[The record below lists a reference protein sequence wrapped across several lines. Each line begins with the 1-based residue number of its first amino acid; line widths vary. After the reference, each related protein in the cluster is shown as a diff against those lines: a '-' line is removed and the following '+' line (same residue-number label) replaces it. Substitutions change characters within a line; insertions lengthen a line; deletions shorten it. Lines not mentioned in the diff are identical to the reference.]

1 MKDLRKGDARQLVR
15 TIADN
20 HVDSLVMDPP
30 YEIGF
35 MGKEWDRSGI
45 AFDVS
50 FWAQCLRVLK
60 PGGYLLAF
68 GGARTYHR
76 LACAIEDAGFEIKD
90 QIMWVF
96 GSGFPKSLNL
106 RGEHEG
112 KGTGLKPAHEP
123 IVVARKPFK
132 GTVLQNVER
141 HGTGAFNINACRVG
155 FESDAD
161 IKSATWGRGTNIIG
175 GNYVGATHP
184 DGREDIEA
192 NPLGRWPANLIH
204 DGSDEV
210 LAVFPTAPGQQR
222 ELSTDS
228 SKPKFEGSIYGKMNH
243 RSGEASAERVY
254 QQTGSTNFA
263 ANPGARRL
271 DSGSAARFFY
281 CAKATRQDRNEGC
294 KHLPDARGGMVSNTS
309 GQHITRRDE
318 AYQPKAVKNDH
329 PTVKPTELMQYLC
342 RLVTPEG
349 GIVGDFLMGSGT
361 TGKAAAKEGYSFIG
375 FEKGDRNFDIA
386 TARINHA
393 YAKYAKQQ
401 SLFHP

>member
-1 MKDLRKGDARQLVR
+1 MIDLRKGDALLIVP
-15 TIADN
+15 TLPD
-20 HVDSLVMDPP
+20 HYVDSLVMDPP

-45 AFDVS
+45 AFDVA
-50 FWAQCLRVLK
+50 FWKECLRVVK

-90 QIMWVF
+90 QIMWIF

-132 GTVLQNVER
+132 GTVLQNVEQY
-141 HGTGAFNINACRVG
+141 GTGTFNIDACRVG
-155 FESDAD
+155 FTNDAD
-161 IKSATWGRGTNIIG
+161 IKSATWGRGTNIMG
-175 GNYVGATHP
+175 GNFVGAEHP
-184 DGREDIEA
+184 DGRENIEA

-210 LAVFPTAPGQQR
+210 LAAFPNAPGQQR
-222 ELSTDS
+222 ERSTDS
-228 SKPKFEGSIYGKMNH
+228 TKAKFEGSIYGKMNH
-243 RSGEASAERVY
+243 RSNEASAERIY

-263 ANPGARRL
+263 AKPGARRL

-294 KHLPDARGGMVSNTS
+294 KSLPDKPGGMVSNTS

-318 AYQPKAVKNDH
+318 AYKPKAVKNDH

-342 RLVTPEG
+342 RLVTPAG
-349 GIVGDFLMGSGT
+349 GVVGDFLMGSGT
-361 TGKAAAKEGYSFIG
+361 TGKAAAKEGLG
-375 FEKGDRNFDIA
+375 FVGIEQGDRNFDIA
-386 TARINHA
+386 SARIKHA
-393 YAKYAKQQ
+393 YGKYGQQ
-401 SLFHP
+401 LKL